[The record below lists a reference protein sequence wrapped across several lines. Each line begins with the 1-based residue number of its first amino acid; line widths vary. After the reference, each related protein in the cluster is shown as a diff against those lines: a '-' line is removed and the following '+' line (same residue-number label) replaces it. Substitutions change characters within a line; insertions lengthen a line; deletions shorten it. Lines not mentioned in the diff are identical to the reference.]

1 MERISG
7 VSMKVWYYF
16 KSADASNHEK
26 AADYSEILNKMDK
39 VEVSHDELAVRIG
52 QAIAKLHKASIIHGD
67 LTTSNLMV
75 RESNLS
81 VVVIDFGLSYNST
94 LAEDRAVDLYVLE
107 RAFLSTH
114 TEMDDYVRQL
124 EPQFSTEIQDSAPET
139 RL

>member
-7 VSMKVWYYF
+7 ASMKVWFYH
-16 KSADASNHEK
+16 KSTDEANHAK
-26 AADYSEILNKMDK
+26 AAEYTDILTEMDK
-39 VEVSHDELAVRIG
+39 VEVTLDELAVRIG

-67 LTTSNLMV
+67 LTTSNFMV
-75 RESNLS
+75 RDHNLS

-114 TEMDDYVRQL
+114 TEMTDYVRNEL
-124 EPQFSTEIQDSAPET
+124 KSLRARFSEA
-139 RL
+139 